1 MTNMYFVVL
10 SFTLLSS
17 LLQVN
22 AWHSKFLAPARIK
35 SFQSIQPKGFSVQ
48 SKFNMPK
55 NRAISSLK
63 FKTSESEVDDVE
75 VDDEVVEFD
84 NTGGSPIL
92 KKLSK
97 GDNS

>member
-1 MTNMYFVVL
+1 
-10 SFTLLSS
+10 
-17 LLQVN
+17 VN

-35 SFQSIQPKGFSVQ
+35 SFQPIQTKGFSVQ
-48 SKFNMPK
+48 RKFNIP

-84 NTGGSPIL
+84 EAGGSPIL

-97 GDNS
+97 GDNG

>member
-10 SFTLLSS
+10 SFTLLASI
-17 LLQVN
+17 LQVN

-35 SFQSIQPKGFSVQ
+35 SFQSIQQVFSVQ
-48 SKFNMPK
+48 RKFNIPS
-55 NRAISSLK
+55 RPITSLK
-63 FKTSESEVDDVE
+63 FKTSESEVDEVD

-84 NTGGSPIL
+84 DAGGSPIL

-97 GDNS
+97 GDHY